1 MKLVNID
8 ICLKLYRYRMYIKLV
23 SEKIFT
29 TSDDFIINK
38 INDFFTENI
47 FDKELT
53 YENIN
58 ILMLE
63 NDALLKLFKEYIETI
78 SETFMYTYNTDYIEH
93 QLPYVLSN
101 TLSFIIED
109 IKDKSKE
116 LLMLHD
122 DFTTFYTFR
131 MLKNYYAKITYII
144 RI

>member
-1 MKLVNID
+1 MELVNID
-8 ICLKLYRYRMYIKLV
+8 ICLKLYRYRMYIKLI

-53 YENIN
+53 YENVN

-101 TLSFIIED
+101 LSRCD
-109 IKDKSKE
+109 VKSAG
-116 LLMLHD
+116 LMFLMYARASQTTRLPSST
-122 DFTTFYTFR
+122 DFS
-131 MLKNYYAKITYII
+131 
-144 RI
+144 

>member
-53 YENIN
+53 YENVN

-63 NDALLKLFKEYIETI
+63 NDVLLKLFKEYIETI

-101 TLSFIIED
+101 ILSFIIED

-122 DFTTFYTFR
+122 DFGTFYTFR